1 MKEGGREGES
11 VREEE
16 RERDGGREGGR
27 EGGGMGYSG
36 LGQRL
41 CDGVGAGWKGWQ
53 WGTNRGDGRLI
64 LNKSWNLEMGGGQRS
79 ALGLDES
86 GRCKGVGRG
95 WTGGDPELALIRSGE
110 VI

>member
-1 MKEGGREGES
+1 MEGGREGE
-11 VREEE
+11 
-16 RERDGGREGGR
+16 REG
-27 EGGGMGYSG
+27 
-36 LGQRL
+36 
-41 CDGVGAGWKGWQ
+41 V
-53 WGTNRGDGRLI
+53 WGTLGLASASVMGWELGGKGGSGEPTGAMGRLI